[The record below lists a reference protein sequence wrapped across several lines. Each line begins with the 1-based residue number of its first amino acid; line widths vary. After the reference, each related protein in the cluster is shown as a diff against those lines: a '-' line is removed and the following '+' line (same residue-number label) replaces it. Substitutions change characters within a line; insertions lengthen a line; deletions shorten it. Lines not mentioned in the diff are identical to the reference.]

1 MPVSLKRIRESGALI
16 FLHTCEVCGAAAS
29 FGYEVS
35 MRLALNALE
44 AGDIATA
51 KLHLG
56 RWFCREHRPEISGK
70 DAA

>member
-1 MPVSLKRIRESGALI
+1 MPVSLKRIRQSGALI

-29 FGYEVS
+29 FGFGVS

-44 AGDIATA
+44 AGDKASA

-56 RWFCREHRPEISGK
+56 QWFCREHRPET
-70 DAA
+70 AADTSA